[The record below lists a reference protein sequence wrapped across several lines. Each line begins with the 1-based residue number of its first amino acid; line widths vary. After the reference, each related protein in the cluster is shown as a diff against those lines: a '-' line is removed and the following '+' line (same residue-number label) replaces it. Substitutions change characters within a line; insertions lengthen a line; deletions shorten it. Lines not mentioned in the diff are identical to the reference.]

1 MTRSAQSGTV
11 LIHRLGFSAQPLTP
25 TRTCSFFSPGPG
37 CAIRFSSASRKC
49 TRDGAKCPYGAT
61 PDSNKKNQRGLQKN
75 KSQHP
80 VLERA
85 VRTFARRESFFL
97 FKLQPKR
104 WLQWVQ
110 AVTEP
115 HPSNSCQSN
124 MRTENR
130 GMGKKNHENPTA
142 TSQIRLHKGGEGGK
156 SRTWF
161 PRTSETALRFLLLTQ
176 PLRFCFWRML
186 SLIRAWR
193 TGEKCPLRYPP
204 MFVKRPKLRYPNYR
218 RFPPNLPF
226 ILRLVGVEIRHDGIV
241 NHVCPPWQL
250 CHAESECPLL
260 VRRRPVSL
268 SSISQPHLIY
278 LAPI

>member
-1 MTRSAQSGTV
+1 MSLWCNSRFEKKKKIENQQ
-11 LIHRLGFSAQPLTP
+11 GF
-25 TRTCSFFSPGPG
+25 
-37 CAIRFSSASRKC
+37 
-49 TRDGAKCPYGAT
+49 
-61 PDSNKKNQRGLQKN
+61 QKN
-75 KSQHP
+75 KSQYP

-85 VRTFARRESFFL
+85 VRIFARRESFFL
-97 FKLQPKR
+97 FKLQSKR

-110 AVTEP
+110 AVTEQ

-130 GMGKKNHENPTA
+130 GMGGKKSGKSYRNFTNTI
-142 TSQIRLHKGGEGGK
+142 TQKRRRKK

-161 PRTSETALRFLLLTQ
+161 PRTSETAPRFLLLTQ

-193 TGEKCPLRYPP
+193 AGEKCPLRDPP
-204 MFVKRPKLRYPNYR
+204 MFVKRRKLRYPNYR
-218 RFPPNLPF
+218 RLPPNLPF

-241 NHVCPPWQL
+241 NHAGPPWQL

-268 SSISQPHLIY
+268 SSISQPHLIR